1 MVFIWSLSKK
11 QTKKKYED
19 VIEIT
24 NSNDVLAVFLLD
36 VVRLWWVYQVIA
48 IKLSK

>member
-11 QTKKKYED
+11 QTKKIYED

-36 VVRLWWVYQVIA
+36 IVRLWWVYQVIA